1 MLAWSFFR
9 LRPLGSWMSIRSLLL
24 RKPVPDGGP
33 VPGGWSRSGI
43 VTNEERLEL
52 GPRLIPEVPG
62 YVFDT
67 FSGRFFCIRSRM
79 RKDPVSGGRVRTR
92 AVHQPFVAGFLPGA
106 PTTGGSGSSLSAALA
121 CLQSRLKVCW
131 SLELDPPFL
140 PVSVHPGSEG
150 RSCLVDGG

>member
-1 MLAWSFFR
+1 M
-9 LRPLGSWMSIRSLLL
+9 GST
-24 RKPVPDGGP
+24 P
-33 VPGGWSRSGI
+33 
-43 VTNEERLEL
+43 
-52 GPRLIPEVPG
+52 
-62 YVFDT
+62 
-67 FSGRFFCIRSRM
+67 FSGRSFCIRSRM